1 MGPVYH
7 SKSAVSLV
15 VTALFA
21 TPSFAPTAAAQ
32 AAPVPVASRPW
43 TGAGASQL
51 PRMGEA
57 GGMDLSAERRLGD
70 DIARQIFQDP
80 DYLDDPALDGYLQ
93 AIWRP
98 LLASAKARG
107 DLPSDLDE
115 RFAWRIL
122 LVRDRNINAFALPG
136 AYVGVNLGL
145 VAAVGTADE
154 LASVLA
160 HELTH
165 VLQRHISRLVAR
177 QDQQAP
183 WVLGALVLGA
193 LAASAA
199 RNADVLQ
206 AAVVGGQ
213 AVAAQTQ
220 LNFSRDMEREADR
233 IGLGVLTGAGF
244 DGQGFVGMFNRL
256 QQASR
261 HNDDGSFPYLRSHPL
276 TGERISEM
284 KSRLASG
291 AASAAAG
298 HPVSAQ
304 WHALMAARARVLAE
318 PDASRWQAWLAEAP
332 APQPGEGQRG
342 QTVSPDGQAA
352 LPGTL
357 YAAALSA
364 LRLKRYAD
372 AERLVARLLALPG
385 LEPQA
390 RQAVQWLALDVWVA
404 SPDMAPAGA
413 SNGGPRRMAEWDDLA
428 RQMLTSNDRPA
439 MLAGA
444 QARLK
449 LGDARAVAER
459 LQLWVSDH
467 PQDALVWRTLGQA
480 WAAQG
485 QTLRAIRAEAESRVA
500 MFDVD
505 GAVDRLRSAID
516 LARAG
521 AANDELELAI
531 IDARYRQMLQRQ
543 KELALERKP

>member
-7 SKSAVSLV
+7 SKLATSLV
-15 VTALFA
+15 VIALFA
-21 TPSFAPTAAAQ
+21 TPSFAPTASAQ
-32 AAPVPVASRPW
+32 AAPVPVTSRPW
-43 TGAGASQL
+43 SGAGASQL

-70 DIARQIFQDP
+70 GIARQIFQDP

-115 RFAWRIL
+115 RFAWQIL

-183 WVLGALVLGA
+183 WVLGAMVLGA

-199 RNADVLQ
+199 KNADVLQ

-291 AASAAAG
+291 AAGAVAS

-304 WHALMAARARVLAE
+304 WHALMAARARVPAE
-318 PDASRWQAWLAEAP
+318 PDASRWQACLAEASP
-332 APQPGEGQRG
+332 PQPGGGQGG
-342 QTVSPDGQAA
+342 QATSSAGEAA

-364 LRLKRYAD
+364 LRLKLAAD
-372 AERLVARLLALPG
+372 AERLVTRLLALPG

-390 RQAVQWLALDVWVA
+390 RQAAQWLALDVWVA
-404 SPDMAPAGA
+404 SPEMAPPGL
-413 SNGGPRRMAEWDDLA
+413 GHRDPQRMAEWDDLA
-428 RQMLTSNDRPA
+428 RQMLASTERPA

-449 LGDARAVAER
+449 RGDARAVAER
-459 LQLWVSDH
+459 LQVWVSDH
-467 PQDALVWRTLGQA
+467 PRDALVWRTLAQA
-480 WAAQG
+480 WTAQG

-500 MFDVD
+500 MLDVD
-505 GAVDRLRSAID
+505 GAVDRLRSGID

-521 AANDELELAI
+521 AVTDELELAI

-543 KELALERKP
+543 KELALESKP